1 MNSYIDETHPLQL
14 GFLLTAMM
22 RTILSIAFVFLVP
35 MGQTLSQVG
44 SQEAAFRLAQGY
56 EQSGNFEKAAQIYGQ
71 LNSADP
77 ANYLFFDGLRRSYL
91 QLKQYD
97 DCILL
102 MKSRLLSNPRDVNL
116 FAMLGSVQYKAGLEK
131 EASASW
137 RKAIDVD
144 PMNQNVYRIVANSM
158 LENRLLEKAAEVYS
172 DARRALKDDKLFTI
186 DIAYLLSVSM
196 DFAGATREYAQWV
209 RHNPTQVGF
218 VQGRMAQFT
227 GKPEGREAAVKVLR
241 EEIRGE
247 PDIHLYELL
256 GWVLLEGKQYDE
268 AFEEYRTI
276 DNLSKAR
283 GAQIYSFADRAYRE
297 QAYEIAAKAYREA
310 IELPVEGARLAAAR
324 YGYGNCLM
332 QLGSLADSV
341 GRTTGASVNESHPT
355 YSGAIA
361 YFHGIIKDYPRTE
374 YSARS
379 YYQIG
384 LLLFEQ
390 YFDLDGA
397 LTSFQNV
404 ERELPGLPVLH
415 YDVSLK
421 IGEILVAKGDTS
433 HASARFAGVAQA
445 ADATPDQSDEAR
457 FRLAEISYFG
467 GDFKAAI
474 DRLSEISF
482 NLKANYAN
490 DALSL
495 LSFLQ
500 ENTVTSEPALAKF
513 SRADF
518 LARQRRNS
526 EAIPMFLQLI
536 TEYPQAL
543 LVDDALMKVA
553 DLQAQSGMY
562 LESVASYERLLREFK
577 GTSIVLDRAQFRI
590 AEIYDRSLHDTNA
603 ALTAYSRVL
612 ADYPESLL
620 CPLAR
625 KRIRT
630 LRDESL

>member
-1 MNSYIDETHPLQL
+1 MGLLLIYLSTLMIRTSLLILIISVVPL
-14 GFLLTAMM
+14 GK
-22 RTILSIAFVFLVP
+22 V
-35 MGQTLSQVG
+35 LSQLP
-44 SQEAAFRLAQGY
+44 SQEATFRLAQSY
-56 EQSGNFEKAAQIYGQ
+56 EQSGNFEKSAQLYRQ
-71 LNSADP
+71 LNNTDP

-102 MKSRLLSNPRDVNL
+102 MKNRLSSNTKDVNL
-116 FAMLGSVQYKAGLEK
+116 HAMLGSVQYKAGLEK
-131 EASASW
+131 EASVSW
-137 RKAIDVD
+137 QNAIGVD
-144 PMNQNVYRIVANSM
+144 PANQNVYRIVTNSM
-158 LENRLLEKAAEVYS
+158 LENRLLEKAAEVYR
-172 DARRALKDDKLFTI
+172 DARKAFKDDNLFTI

-196 DFAGATREYAQWV
+196 DYAGATREYV
-209 RHNPTQVGF
+209 RWIRNNPTQVGF
-218 VQGRMAQFT
+218 VQGRMTQFT
-227 GKPEGREAAVKVLR
+227 GKPEGRDAAIKVLR
-241 EEIRGE
+241 EELNRGE
-247 PDIHLYELL
+247 DVHLYGLL

-268 AFEEYRTI
+268 AFEAYRTI
-276 DNLSKAR
+276 DALSNAK

-297 QAYEIAAKAYREA
+297 QAYDVAARAYREA
-310 IELPVEGARLAAAR
+310 IELPVEGARLPAAR

-332 QLGSLADSV
+332 QISSLTDTV
-341 GRTTGASVNESHPT
+341 DRITGASVNESHPT

-361 YFHGIIKDYPRTE
+361 YFRGIIKDYPRSE

-384 LLLFEQ
+384 LLLFDR

-397 LTSFQNV
+397 LTSFENV
-404 ERELPGLPVLH
+404 ERELPGAPVLH

-421 IGEILVAKGDTS
+421 IGEILVAKGDT
-433 HASARFAGVAQA
+433 ARAIERFLPVAQA
-445 ADATPDQSDEAR
+445 TDATPDQADEAG

-467 GDFKAAI
+467 GNFKAAV

-500 ENTVTSEPALAKF
+500 ENTATSEPALAKF
-513 SRADF
+513 AQADF
-518 LARQRRNS
+518 LSRQRRNS
-526 EAIPMFLQLI
+526 EAIPIFLQVI

-553 DLQAQSGMY
+553 DLQATSGMY
-562 LESVASYERLLREFK
+562 VEAIASYQRLLKEFK
-577 GTSIVLDRAQFRI
+577 ETSIALDRAQFRI
-590 AEIYDRSLHDTNA
+590 AEIYDHSLHDNAA
-603 ALTAYSRVL
+603 ALTAYGAVL

-620 CPLAR
+620 CPLVR

-630 LRDESL
+630 LRGESL

>member
-1 MNSYIDETHPLQL
+1 
-14 GFLLTAMM
+14 MM
-22 RTILSIAFVFLVP
+22 RTALLVVIVLVIP
-35 MGQTLSQVG
+35 LEQTLSQLV
-44 SQEAAFRLAQGY
+44 SQEVTFRLAQSY
-56 EQSGNFEKAAQIYGQ
+56 EQSGNFEKAAQLYQQ
-71 LNSADP
+71 LNKVDP

-102 MKSRLLSNPRDVNL
+102 MKTRLTSNPRDVNL
-116 FAMLGSVQYKAGLEK
+116 FAMLGSVQYKAGFEK

-137 RKAIDVD
+137 RNAIDVD
-144 PMNQNVYRIVANSM
+144 PLNQNVYRIVANSM
-158 LENRLLEKAAEVYS
+158 LENRLLEKAAEAYS
-172 DARRALKDDKLFTI
+172 DGRKALKDDNLFTI

-196 DFAGATREYAQWV
+196 DFAGATREYVRWI

-227 GKPEGREAAVKVLR
+227 GKQEGREAAVKVLR
-241 EEIRGE
+241 EEIRRE
-247 PDIHLYELL
+247 EDVHLYEVLS
-256 GWVLLEGKQYDE
+256 WVLLEGKQYDE
-268 AFEEYRTI
+268 ALEAYRTI
-276 DNLSKAR
+276 DVLSKAK
-283 GAQIYSFADRAYRE
+283 GAQVYSFADRAYRE
-297 QAYEIAAKAYREA
+297 QAYEVAARAYREA
-310 IELPVEGARLAAAR
+310 IELPVEGARLPAAR

-332 QLGSLADSV
+332 QLSSLADTV
-341 GRTTGASVNESHPT
+341 ERTTAASVNESHPT

-361 YFHGIIKDYPRTE
+361 YFHGIIEDYPRSE

-384 LLLFEQ
+384 LLLFER

-404 ERELPGLPVLH
+404 ERELPGVPVLH

-421 IGEILVAKGDTS
+421 IGEILVAKGDTTL
-433 HASARFAGVAQA
+433 ASTRFVPVTQA
-445 ADATPDQSDEAR
+445 ADATPDQADEAG

-467 GDFKAAI
+467 GNFKVAI

-500 ENTVTSEPALAKF
+500 ENTATSEPALAKF
-513 SRADF
+513 ARADF
-518 LARQRRNS
+518 LTRQRRNS
-526 EAIPMFLQLI
+526 EAIPIFLQVI

-553 DLQAQSGMY
+553 DLQARSGMY
-562 LESVASYERLLREFK
+562 VESIASYERLLREFK
-577 GTSIVLDRAQFRI
+577 ETSIALDRAQFHI
-590 AEIYDRSLHDTNA
+590 AEIYDRSLHDNTA
-603 ALTAYSRVL
+603 ALAAYSRVL

-620 CPLAR
+620 GPLVR
-625 KRIRT
+625 KRIRA
-630 LRDESL
+630 LRGESL